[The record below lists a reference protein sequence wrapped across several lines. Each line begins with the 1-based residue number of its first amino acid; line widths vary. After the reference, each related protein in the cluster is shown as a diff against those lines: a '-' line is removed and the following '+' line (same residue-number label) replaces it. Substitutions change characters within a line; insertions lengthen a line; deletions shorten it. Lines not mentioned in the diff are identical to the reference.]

1 MSADRAEADAPAR
14 SAVPALKPHFRFQ
27 WEPAQESYV
36 LLYPEGMIKLN
47 GSAGEI
53 MACVDGERSIDTIIA
68 TLKAKFAEAG
78 GHAGGLPDDMAAG
91 MTRDILEFFDAAHDN
106 RWIDLN

>member
-1 MSADRAEADAPAR
+1 MSADRGEGGAPPR

-53 MACVDGERSIDTIIA
+53 MACVDGERSINGIIGV
-68 TLKAKFAEAG
+68 LHAKFAEAG
-78 GHAGGLPDDMAAG
+78 GHADGLPDEMADG
-91 MTRDILEFFDAAHDN
+91 MTQDILEFFGVAHDN
-106 RWIDLN
+106 RWIDFK

>member
-1 MSADRAEADAPAR
+1 MSADGAEADAPAG

-27 WEPAQESYV
+27 WEPAQDSYV

-53 MACVDGERSIDTIIA
+53 MACVDGERSIDTIIDV
-68 TLKAKFAEAG
+68 LKTKFAEAG
-78 GHAGGLPDDMAAG
+78 GHAQGLPEAMADDMA
-91 MTRDILEFFDAAHDN
+91 RDILEFFGVAHDN
-106 RWIDLN
+106 RWIDFK

>member
-1 MSADRAEADAPAR
+1 MSADRTGADAPAR

-27 WEPAQESYV
+27 WEPAQDAYV

-53 MACVDGERSIDTIIA
+53 MACVDGERSIDAIIDV
-68 TLKAKFAEAG
+68 LKARFAQAG
-78 GHAGGLPDDMAAG
+78 GHAEGLPEAMADD
-91 MTRDILEFFDAAHDN
+91 MTRDILEFFGTAHDN
-106 RWIDLN
+106 RWIDLK